1 MIILL
6 SGAGKYSLEGKELDT
21 VLESG
26 RRLYLLLKEERYDE
40 FSRSLSQLH
49 SFVMANGKQ
58 VEILRNTD
66 VIIPPL
72 SCDPR
77 ILGSIMGLQ
86 SNP

>member
-6 SGAGKYSLEGKELDT
+6 SGDGKYSMEGADLES

-26 RRLYLLLKEERYDE
+26 RRLYLLLKGESYEE
-40 FSRSLSQLH
+40 FALSLSQLH
-49 SFVMANGKQ
+49 SFVKANGKH
-58 VEILRNTD
+58 VEILRNAD

-77 ILGSIMGLQ
+77 ILGSIMGLHN
-86 SNP
+86 NP